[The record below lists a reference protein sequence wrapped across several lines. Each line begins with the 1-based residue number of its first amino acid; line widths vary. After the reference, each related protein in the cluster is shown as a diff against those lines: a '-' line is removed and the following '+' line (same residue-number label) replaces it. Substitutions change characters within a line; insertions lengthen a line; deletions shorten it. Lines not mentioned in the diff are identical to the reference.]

1 MPLHNKIRY
10 WRLQTG
16 FQNLKDFAEIIG
28 FSVWLV
34 ERWEQQKTQPTL
46 EALCRIR
53 ERLLSYHPGITLD
66 DLIDYIEPPEN
77 MD

>member
-1 MPLHNKIRY
+1 MPLHNKIMY

-16 FQNLKDFAEIIG
+16 NLDLKDFAEIIG
-28 FSVWLV
+28 FSAWLV

-53 ERLLSYHPGITLD
+53 ERMLIYHPGITLD
-66 DLIDYIEPPEN
+66 DLIDYMAPSEN
-77 MD
+77 

>member
-16 FQNLKDFAEIIG
+16 IWDLKEFAEIIG
-28 FSVWLV
+28 FSTWLV
-34 ERWEQQKTQPTL
+34 ERWEQQEIQPTL

-53 ERLLSYHPGITLD
+53 ERLLTYQPGITID
-66 DLIDYIEPPEN
+66 DLIDCMEPPEN
-77 MD
+77 